1 MKKLFGTGLIV
12 VGTII
17 TLIGLIMLT
26 KVVRSDVPSNATII
40 GGADGPTTIFLAGEL
55 GLPVLGIIIGGI
67 TVFVIGFILA
77 LIKGDKKNES
87 GIKTG

>member
-26 KVVRSDVPSNATII
+26 KVIRSDVPSNATII

-67 TVFVIGFILA
+67 TVFVIGLILA
-77 LIKGDKKNES
+77 LIKGDKKIE
-87 GIKTG
+87 I

>member
-67 TVFVIGFILA
+67 TVFVTGLILT

>member
-17 TLIGLIMLT
+17 TLIGLILLT
-26 KVVRSDVPSNATII
+26 KVIRSDVPSNATII

-67 TVFVIGFILA
+67 TVFVIGLILA
-77 LIKGDKKNES
+77 LIKGDKKIE
-87 GIKTG
+87 I

>member
-26 KVVRSDVPSNATII
+26 KVIRSDVPSNATII

-67 TVFVIGFILA
+67 TVFVTGLILA
-77 LIKGDKKNES
+77 LIKGDKKIE
-87 GIKTG
+87 I

>member
-67 TVFVIGFILA
+67 TVFVIGLILA
-77 LIKGDKKNES
+77 LIKGDKKIE
-87 GIKTG
+87 I

>member
-77 LIKGDKKNES
+77 LIKGEKKNES
-87 GIKTG
+87 GIKNG

>member
-55 GLPVLGIIIGGI
+55 GLPVLGMIIGGI
-67 TVFVIGFILA
+67 LLFVIGLILV

>member
-1 MKKLFGTGLIV
+1 MKKFFGTGLIV

-67 TVFVIGFILA
+67 TVFVIGLILA
-77 LIKGDKKNES
+77 LIKGDKKIE
-87 GIKTG
+87 I